1 MKMDETQFRKWYVE
15 ILEDLYQKEAGFPIM
30 LIALPILERYLREE
44 TGIGENTLDDRFFNG
59 LIGVFQEIKEINKAK
74 QFWHT
79 YRNGLLHQVTFSLR
93 NMKNQTMPPSCIR
106 FDQDE
111 PVVYDENDRVSVN
124 PILFAKKIVDK
135 VLANYK
141 CMNGS
146 RSPNH
151 PIPYTFSDEKHSQ
164 MGTAS
169 DDIWRK

>member
-1 MKMDETQFRKWYVE
+1 MNETQFRKWYVE
-15 ILEDLYQKEAGFPIM
+15 ILDDLYKKEAGFPIM

-44 TGIGENTLDDRFFNG
+44 TGIGEEKIDDRFFKG
-59 LIGVFQEIKEINKAK
+59 LISIFPRINNAT

-93 NMKNQTMPPSCIR
+93 NRRNKSMPPACIR

-111 PVVYDENDRVSVN
+111 PVVYDEKDRVSVN
-124 PILFAKKIVDK
+124 PILFAKEIMEK

-141 CMNGS
+141 GMNGS

-151 PIPYTFSDEKHSQ
+151 PIPYTFTDENHSQ

-169 DDIWRK
+169 DNAWKN